1 MKTSNSLP
9 CSNEKHAWHKRCLG
23 VPAGPGR
30 VTWEDKN
37 PTKQIR
43 NVWCSRLTMIIMIWT
58 IAGQV
63 KLQGC
68 RCLTFI
74 SSCKLEPHLH
84 HSRDRSSPLEWDCEH
99 VNSGKGC
106 CHWCLSFCVRKF
118 LWKWSD
124 FPASHVWFTGSWV
137 CPHLGVS
144 RPSSTSTSVPGA
156 RNCACASW
164 HSIVPDESPWFA
176 KNPARKHCIC
186 MEPLWFFVWTEMKKR
201 HWRNLMPCR
210 CSHKP
215 IQIQIWCSRKI
226 HLMDLFTWS
235 TYGTAE

>member
-1 MKTSNSLP
+1 
-9 CSNEKHAWHKRCLG
+9 
-23 VPAGPGR
+23 
-30 VTWEDKN
+30 
-37 PTKQIR
+37 
-43 NVWCSRLTMIIMIWT
+43 MIIMIWT

-68 RCLTFI
+68 RCWTFI

-124 FPASHVWFTGSWV
+124 FPASHVGFTGSWV

-156 RNCACASW
+156 RNCACASC

-176 KNPARKHCIC
+176 KNPAWKHCIS
-186 MEPLWFFVWTEMKKR
+186 MEPLWFFVWTKMKKR
-201 HWRNLMPCR
+201 HWRNFR
-210 CSHKP
+210 CPAGVPTNQSKSKYGVP
-215 IQIQIWCSRKI
+215 GRY
-226 HLMDLFTWS
+226 TWWTFS
-235 TYGTAE
+235 LDQRTALLNRL